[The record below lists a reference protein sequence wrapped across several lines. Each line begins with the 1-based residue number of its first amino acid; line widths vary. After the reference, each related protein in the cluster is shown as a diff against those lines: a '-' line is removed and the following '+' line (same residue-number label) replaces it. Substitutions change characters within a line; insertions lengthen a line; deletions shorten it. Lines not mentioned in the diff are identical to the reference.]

1 MKRNERDWAGQLISW
16 IQEAIRERRTIF
28 EDVTNDVGIKLE
40 SGRTKFPDILLF
52 TDKVSGIVFN
62 GWELKFPDT
71 RVDDETMIENALE
84 KAEMLRSDSFVTWN
98 GSEAI
103 IWKIPNK
110 NYTRSALSK
119 IRYYPKEK
127 TIQSRDDLSDPVKFS
142 RNEPFLKKRAV
153 QILYDLGQLYEKGEL
168 KDAIN
173 ITGNIVEAVAS
184 ASLIIIPQ
192 FHNAIIH
199 KKGIDPTF
207 RKAFNTWKIYEKSTL
222 KIMASS
228 SRRYENIIEEEVL
241 AKFTFYNLIGR
252 ILFYLTLSENFK
264 GVLEP
269 IKVDETINLKDT
281 LDRYFD
287 SAKKI
292 DYQAI
297 FKPDFTDIITY
308 STIVDTAIVRLI
320 WHLTD
325 FDFRILPTA
334 VIGNI
339 LQNLVPQAE
348 RQKFGQYFTSET
360 ISNLVVFPVVETA
373 NDNVF
378 DPTSG
383 TGTLLT
389 SFYHVL
395 KYHGNTEHTGL
406 LHQIW
411 GNDISHFPA
420 ILSVINLY
428 KQDIANTNN
437 FPQII
442 RDDFFNL
449 NPGDKIPFPD
459 SRDYNKK
466 IECTIPSFDGIASN
480 FPFIQQEDIP
490 KGSFSDLF
498 KEKWKTRQ
506 EAFVQGKSFKINERS
521 DYFIYCIY
529 SAFRFLKDGGLLS
542 AITSNAWLGK
552 EYGIQFKKFL
562 LDNFHIKYVVRSNAE
577 HWFSDS
583 KVSTIYTVFQKIISN
598 EPTKFVSI
606 NFKLDEGFNQQDIG
620 KQLAQIENLYAE
632 IDNCD
637 NILNSG
643 WKQDLLFDDLFI
655 KRDDSVTVSVVP
667 REKLV
672 ESVAS
677 QENWVEF
684 FISAKL
690 LEKFRGNLTVKFSA
704 IGNAF
709 RGERTG
715 WNEMFVV
722 PEDQVVST
730 RIENNFLI
738 PYVKSP
744 AELDKIEFK
753 GEINF
758 RLFVCSLPEDELKRN
773 FPGAYNWIKKFEQVT
788 NKNGTK
794 TIIEACSGH
803 KPYWYSLSP
812 KEANIVPAI
821 NPYERAFFCYS
832 ENNFSVDQRLV
843 AFNVDKKYNIEL
855 IAALL
860 NSVITF
866 LFIEMK
872 GTSRSLGALD
882 LNANYFKQLPVL
894 NPDSLSQKQVVEIV
908 KAFQPMKSRPVKTI
922 FDEIKMNDRIS
933 FDKVILH
940 CFGWDENILGGLY
953 KILASAVN
961 NRVTMKQRF

>member
-16 IQEAIRERRTIF
+16 IQEAIRKGRTIF
-28 EDVTNDVGIKLE
+28 EDVANDVGIKLD

-71 RVDDETMIENALE
+71 LADDETLIENALE
-84 KAEMLRSDSFVTWN
+84 KAERLRANSFVTWN
-98 GSEAI
+98 GAEAI
-103 IWKIPNK
+103 IWKIQNK
-110 NYTRSALSK
+110 NYCRTALSK
-119 IRYYPKEK
+119 IKSYPKEK
-127 TIQSRDDLSDPVKFS
+127 TIQSREDLSDPVKFS
-142 RNEPFLKKRAV
+142 RNEPFLKKRAFD
-153 QILYDLGQLYEKGEL
+153 ILHDLEQLYEKGDL

-173 ITGNIVEAVAS
+173 ITGNVAEAIANAAS
-184 ASLIIIPQ
+184 IIIPQ
-192 FHNAIIH
+192 FQKSIIYR
-199 KKGIDPTF
+199 KGIDSAF
-207 RKAFNTWKIYEKSTL
+207 RKSFNTWKIYEKTSL
-222 KIMASS
+222 KIMAFS
-228 SRRYENIIEEEVL
+228 SRRHVNISEEEVL
-241 AKFTFYNLIGR
+241 AKFIFYNLIGR
-252 ILFYLTLSENFK
+252 ILFYLTLSENLK
-264 GVLEP
+264 GALKP

-287 SAKKI
+287 RAKEI
-292 DYQAI
+292 DYKAI
-297 FKPDFTDIITY
+297 FKPDFTDTITY
-308 STIVDTAIVRLI
+308 SKVVDTAIIHLI
-320 WHLTD
+320 WRLSE
-325 FDFRILPTA
+325 FDFKILPTA
-334 VIGNI
+334 VIGTI
-339 LQNLVPQAE
+339 LQNLVPSDE

-360 ISNLVVFPVVETA
+360 LSNLVVFPVVQTA

-395 KYHGNTEHTGL
+395 KYYGKTKHTDL
-406 LHQIW
+406 LLQIW

-420 ILSVINLY
+420 MLSVINLY
-428 KQDIANTNN
+428 KLDITEKNN

-449 NPGDKIPFPD
+449 NPGDKITFPD

-466 IECTIPSFDGIASN
+466 LESAIPSFDGIASN

-490 KGSFSDLF
+490 KNILSDLF
-498 KEKWKTRQ
+498 KEKWGTRQ
-506 EAFVQGKSFKINERS
+506 QAFFQGKGFKISERS

-529 SAFRFLKDGGLLS
+529 HAFRFLKDGGVLS
-542 AITSNAWLGK
+542 VITSNAWLGK
-552 EYGIQFKKFL
+552 DYGIQFKKFL

-583 KVSTIYTVFQKIISN
+583 KVSTIYAVFEKITSD
-598 EPTKFVSI
+598 EPTKFVTI
-606 NFKLDEGFNQQDIG
+606 NFKLNEGFNQQDIER
-620 KQLAQIENLYAE
+620 QIAQIENLYAE

-637 NILNSG
+637 NIPNSD
-643 WKQDLLFDDLFI
+643 WEQDLVFDDLFI
-655 KRDDSVTVSVVP
+655 KKDDSVTVSIVP
-667 REKLV
+667 RKKLV

-677 QENWVEF
+677 HENWVEYF
-684 FISAKL
+684 LSAKL
-690 LEKFRGNLTVKFSA
+690 LDKFRGNLTVKLSA

-715 WNEMFVV
+715 WNEMFVI
-722 PEDQVVST
+722 PEDQVKNSGIDNT
-730 RIENNFLI
+730 FLI

-744 AELDKIEFK
+744 ADLKTIKFQGSID
-753 GEINF
+753 F
-758 RLFVCSLPEDELKRN
+758 RLFVCMLPESELKRN
-773 FPGAYNWIKKFEQVT
+773 YPGTYNWIKKFEQVT

-812 KEANIVPAI
+812 KEANIVTAI

-832 ENNFSVDQRLV
+832 ESNFSVDQRLV

-882 LNANYFKQLPVL
+882 LNANYFKQLRIL
-894 NPDSLSQKQVVEIV
+894 NPDSLSKKQTVEIIEI
-908 KAFQPMKSRPVKTI
+908 FQPLKTRPVKTI
-922 FDEIKMNDRIS
+922 FEEIKMNDRIN
-933 FDKVILH
+933 FDKVILR
-940 CFGWDENILGGLY
+940 CFGLDENVLIGLY
-953 KILASAVN
+953 KILASAVQ
-961 NRVTMKQRF
+961 NRVTMKKKF